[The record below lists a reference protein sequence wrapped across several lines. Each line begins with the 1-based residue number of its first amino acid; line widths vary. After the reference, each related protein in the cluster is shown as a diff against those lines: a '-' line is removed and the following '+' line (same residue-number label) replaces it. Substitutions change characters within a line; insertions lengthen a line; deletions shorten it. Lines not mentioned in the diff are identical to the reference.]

1 MDFKHQIGSSL
12 QLATLR
18 ADALLLVVTPDLLE
32 SAGSRQ
38 VQLAL
43 DPVLKRL
50 IADAVKAGDF
60 ALKSG
65 RTLYLHHPEGVVAAR
80 VVVTVAV
87 NQSAKAYK
95 AALAHGL
102 TLLKSGGASQLLI
115 GGTVPLLQEHA
126 FAAVVAAGDA
136 HYVYRHSK
144 PSAPTSPKWTRLTV
158 LCLKDEVKDV
168 TSGLALGQAV
178 ASGMRLAKECANRPG
193 NLCTPSHL
201 ASEAKALAKQ
211 YV

>member
-80 VVVTVAV
+80 VVVTVAA

-115 GGTVPLLQEHA
+115 GGTVSLLQEHA

-144 PSAPTSPKWTRLTV
+144 PSAPTSPKWSTRRCCTTF
-158 LCLKDEVKDV
+158 KITDERQRFAPCWQRH
-168 TSGLALGQAV
+168 GLAGVCRSSSWVSCRAV
-178 ASGMRLAKECANRPG
+178 
-193 NLCTPSHL
+193 
-201 ASEAKALAKQ
+201 
-211 YV
+211 